1 MTERGKVVFGNTK
14 IEYIINRSK
23 RRKKTVAIVLDRAEG
38 VLVAAPAKLSKEQI
52 RQVVL
57 KRADWIVRKA
67 SEDVLHPR
75 RKEFVSGES
84 LLYLGRE
91 VRLFAELDGAR
102 RPSLRFDHWS
112 FHLTLPAGLDGEK
125 RREVA
130 AAAVVGWYKDRASE
144 RLSQRVAHWAGV
156 AGYAPNRVLVRDQRQ
171 RWGSCGPDGTLRF
184 NWRIIMAPPSLIDYV
199 VVHEMAHLRVRNHS
213 PAFWAEV
220 HRMMPDYKMRRSLL
234 KELGPRLTI

>member
-1 MTERGKVVFGNTK
+1 MIERGKVVFGNTE
-14 IEYIINRSK
+14 IEYTINRSQ
-23 RRKKTVAIVLDRAEG
+23 RRKKTVAIVLDHAEG
-38 VLVAAPAKLSKEQI
+38 VLVAAPAKLPEAQI

-130 AAAVVGWYKDRASE
+130 AAAVVGWYKGRALE
-144 RLSQRVAHWAGV
+144 RLNQRAAHWAGV

-184 NWRIIMAPPSLIDYV
+184 NWRIIMAPPALIDYV